1 MAAILETLLEPIEIE
16 LENRAV
22 QAAAVYREWNRI
34 WNREMATLYLTDQ
47 GTTVYKEHL
56 RFVVH
61 IAPSQKLEIP
71 IREIDRIL
79 VFGNIQLTTQV
90 MGTCL
95 QEQIPVLFL
104 SPSGQYRGHLWSLNP
119 LHLDCEIVQLTKH
132 RDEGFQLETVRSLIW
147 GKLLNSKQLLVRLN
161 RKRKLASVTRA
172 IEGIE
177 SDLNSLKLVD
187 NIDRLRGYEGIGAAR
202 YFPAFGQL
210 ITNPKFS
217 FSQRFRHPPTDPVN
231 ALLSFGY
238 TILLNNVL
246 SSIIAEGLSPY
257 FGNLHYGEDRKTY
270 LAFDLMEEFRSPIV
284 DSLVLK
290 LINSEIF
297 KPNDFEPVMSLEG
310 IYLTESARRTFLLQ
324 VEKRMNET
332 VAHPDLQSAVS
343 YRQAIELQVRRYKRS
358 LLKGVAYEPF
368 LRLK

>member
-1 MAAILETLLEPIEIE
+1 MEPFLAPGLEPVELE
-16 LENRAV
+16 LENRELRS
-22 QAAAVYREWNRI
+22 AAVYREWNRI

-61 IAPSQKLEIP
+61 IAPNQKLEIP

-95 QEQIPVLFL
+95 EEQIPVLFL
-104 SPSGQYRGHLWSLNP
+104 SPSGQYRGHLWSLHP

-132 RDEGFQLETVRSLIW
+132 RDERFQLETSRAMIR
-147 GKLLNSKQLLVRLN
+147 GKLLNSKQLLLRLN
-161 RKRKLASVTRA
+161 RKRKVAEVTRA
-172 IEGIE
+172 VEGITADLE
-177 SDLNSLKLVD
+177 SLERVTNLDT
-187 NIDRLRGYEGIGAAR
+187 LRGYEGIGAAR

-210 ITNPKFS
+210 VTNPGFCFS
-217 FSQRFRHPPTDPVN
+217 KRVRHPPTDPVN

-284 DSLVLK
+284 DSLVLAVINKK
-290 LINSEIF
+290 LL
-297 KPNDFEPVMSLEG
+297 KPNDFEASRSPVG
-310 IYLTESARRTFLLQ
+310 IYLTASARRTFLDRI
-324 VEKRMNET
+324 EKQMNEE
-332 VAHPDLQSAVS
+332 VAHPDLQSPVS
-343 YRQAIELQVRRYKRS
+343 YR
-358 LLKGVAYEPF
+358 
-368 LRLK
+368 